1 MKKAFIT
8 GISGQDGSYLA
19 ELLLEMGYEVH
30 GMLRRT
36 SLPILS
42 RIEHILPR
50 IKIHQGDLVDLASL
64 IRIIDGIK
72 PDEVYNLAA
81 QSFVHIS
88 WEQSTATA
96 NMTGLGVTNMLEAI
110 KIVDKNI
117 KFYQA
122 SSSEMFGKVQQTP
135 QTETT
140 PFYPRSPY
148 GISKLYGH
156 WMTVN
161 FRESYDMFCCSGI
174 LYNHESPRR
183 GYEFV
188 TRKISSAVAKIKCGK
203 LDRIH
208 LGNLEALRD
217 WGFAGDYVMAM
228 WKMLQQDKPDDY
240 VIATGITT
248 SVREFAKRAFACVD
262 LNYEDYVCLDS
273 RLFRPAEVDILLGD
287 PTKAATML
295 GWKNKVSV
303 GELAEMMVR
312 ADYDLEMKSK

>member
-19 ELLLEMGYEVH
+19 ELLLELGYEVH

-36 SLPILS
+36 SLPLLS

-50 IKIHQGDLVDLASL
+50 LKLHQGDLVDLSSL
-64 IRIIDGIK
+64 IRIISSIR

-110 KIVDKNI
+110 KFVDKDI

-135 QTETT
+135 QTEAT

-161 FRESYDMFCCSGI
+161 FRESYNMYCCSGI

-203 LDRIH
+203 QDRVH

-217 WGFAGDYVMAM
+217 WGFAGDYVLAM

-240 VIATGITT
+240 VISTGKTT
-248 SVREFAKRAFACVD
+248 SVREFAKQAFACVD

-273 RLFRPAEVDILLGD
+273 RLFRPAEVDVLLGD
-287 PTKAATML
+287 PTKAADML

-303 GELAEMMVR
+303 GELAEMMVK
-312 ADYDLEMKSK
+312 ADYDKEIKTI